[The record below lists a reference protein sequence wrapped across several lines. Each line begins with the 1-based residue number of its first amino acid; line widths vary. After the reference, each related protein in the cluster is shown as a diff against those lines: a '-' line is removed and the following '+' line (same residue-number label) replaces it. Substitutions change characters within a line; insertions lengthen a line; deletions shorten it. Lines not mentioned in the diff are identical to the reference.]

1 MSLNPAADPALT
13 PPQIVA
19 RLSAV
24 SSATANAAT
33 EQNQQIV
40 RPIGLAV
47 AFASNVPAFLL
58 AAKIVKSPSVRAFN
72 ALNFQ

>member
-13 PPQIVA
+13 PAQIMA

-24 SSATANAAT
+24 SAAMANAAT

-47 AFASNVPAFLL
+47 AFASTVPAFIM

-72 ALNFQ
+72 ALHFS